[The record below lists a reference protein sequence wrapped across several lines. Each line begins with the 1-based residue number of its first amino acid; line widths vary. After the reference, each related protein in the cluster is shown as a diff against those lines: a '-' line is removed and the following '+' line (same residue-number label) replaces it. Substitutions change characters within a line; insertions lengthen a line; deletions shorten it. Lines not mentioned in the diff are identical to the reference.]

1 MIQLFESEYAPD
13 LVPALKL
20 ARDNFGDRIACIWVS
35 GPGPWDA
42 FLERMPGHEWHNSFI
57 FADGSY
63 RHCLASATTIEDTPG
78 LVDMR
83 DAVTKILRG
92 EAPNAGQLTML
103 YPIAIILRKNAYIVL
118 RKDSARGWYVPLPG
132 TTAHE
137 LVEDAA
143 LLERDFPGQFK
154 LPS

>member
-1 MIQLFESEYAPD
+1 MIQLFESGYAPD
-13 LVPALKL
+13 LVPALTR
-20 ARDNFGDRIACIWVS
+20 ARENFGDRIACIWVS
-35 GPGPWDA
+35 GSGPWDA
-42 FLERMPGHEWHNSFI
+42 FLERMPEQEWHNSFI
-57 FADGSY
+57 LADGSY
-63 RHCLASATTIEDTPG
+63 RHYLATAMAVEDTPG
-78 LVDMR
+78 FVAMR

-92 EAPNAGQLTML
+92 ECPNAGQLTML
-103 YPIAIILRKNAYIVL
+103 YPIAIILRKHAFIVL
-118 RKDSARGWYVPLPG
+118 RKDAPKGWYVPLPG